1 MHEQGD
7 FEHPASAAGVPA
19 PLRAAAG
26 LVLVEGLLVVGFAI
40 TEATHTSPHRV
51 AIGLSGAAFF
61 LVYGLG
67 LGWCAWGMNQLR
79 PWSRGPVLLSQ
90 LILLGLAWSSRHAGA
105 SGLVVFIAVMAALV
119 LAGLL
124 SPSSIDALNRDEHR
138 DGHPDG
144 GHDGGPGDEADPPS

>member
-1 MHEQGD
+1 MHEQGE
-7 FEHPASAAGVPA
+7 FEHSAPAAGVPA

-40 TEATHTSPHRV
+40 AEATHTSPHRV

-67 LGWCAWGMNQLR
+67 LGWCAWGLNHLR

-105 SGLVVFIAVMAALV
+105 TGLVAFMAVMAALV

-124 SPSSIDALNRDEHR
+124 SPSSIEALNRDEHG
-138 DGHPDG
+138 DQHPDRG
-144 GHDGGPGDEADPPS
+144 LDGGPGDEADPPS